1 MKQENTGSDLE
12 LATDTEKTILCVQHN
27 LNIQKVNW
35 NPLLVTKKCLS
46 VCKIFAHFC
55 PPLSPGQN
63 AVIQGS
69 MLVIDDSLSVFVW
82 LFMVPG
88 WLACWQLT
96 TWTWWSRRWLTS
108 WPKLITLTW
117 STRWILWFFN
127 DSDTASLFALLAWKC
142 QSSLWRSSKSP
153 CAFPWNKWG
162 WGSL

>member
-1 MKQENTGSDLE
+1 MREAADKMKNPISPETKYNYFFIEKSDMKQENMRSNLE
-12 LATDTEKTILCVQHN
+12 LATDTEKTILCVHHN
-27 LNIQKVNW
+27 LNIQKVKR
-35 NPLLVTKKCLS
+35 TKKCLS

-96 TWTWWSRRWLTS
+96 T
-108 WPKLITLTW
+108 
-117 STRWILWFFN
+117 
-127 DSDTASLFALLAWKC
+127 
-142 QSSLWRSSKSP
+142 
-153 CAFPWNKWG
+153 
-162 WGSL
+162 